1 MNERETSII
10 KRFNK
15 PEDLFNLGIKALIQN
30 ANGQILLLK
39 PNPAQFSN
47 PTESAEWDLPGGRIH
62 RGSTVKKTLM
72 REIKEETGIDNIE
85 INQLIGSTLINRRI
99 GTGQAS
105 VGLILFIYECT
116 VPNVPKIILS
126 DEHLNFKWFS
136 KEEAV
141 NHLINVFPVHIIK
154 AIARIYELR

>member
-1 MNERETSII
+1 MNERETAII

-39 PNPAQFSN
+39 PNPAQFTS
-47 PTESAEWDLPGGRIH
+47 TSESSEWDLPGGRIH
-62 RGSTVKKTLM
+62 RASTIEKTLK
-72 REIKEETGIDNIE
+72 REVKEETGIDNVE
-85 INQLIGSTLINRRI
+85 IKQLIGSTLVNRRI
-99 GTGQAS
+99 GTGEAS

-116 VPNVPKIILS
+116 VPNTPEINLS

-136 KEEAV
+136 KEEAE
-141 NHLINVFPVHIIK
+141 NHLSKIFPIHFIE
-154 AIARIYELR
+154 RLRSFKN